1 MTGDSAGEIDAILGL
16 MSFPGPAGTMDPE
29 GLLERSPTGTIRL
42 TEKGRADPWKA
53 FSPFKE
59 LHTEHVARVKARMKA
74 EYRAGWKYKA
84 FKAVRKGDL
93 GALKELAD
101 SAGDRDLHG
110 THFHGK
116 ARQPHTLTI
125 LHWAAERLRP
135 EIMEYLL
142 DGKGMDPDA
151 GDGFGETPLFRL
163 ARLRNAACE
172 RRADRTRKCFDL
184 LRGAGADLDFRIAAT
199 PDMTLIEAA
208 VRARNL
214 FMVRALAG
222 AGADPDPAAM
232 IQDGRGEWR
241 RGSLIELAVGTIG
254 TPFPWLEGRVEGG
267 ETVESAI
274 IGTLAAAAGR
284 SGRIGGLGAAMDVAV
299 MKRDQLP
306 PPGKWASCDSN
317 RNHIQA
323 IIDLISAAGGVSGHC
338 PERRP

>member
-1 MTGDSAGEIDAILGL
+1 MTGGSAGELDAILGL
-16 MSFPGPAGTMDPE
+16 MSFPGSAGTMDPE
-29 GLLERSPTGTIRL
+29 GLLERSPEGKIQL

-53 FSPFKE
+53 ASAFMG
-59 LHTEHVARVKARMKA
+59 LHAEHAARVGAKMKA

-101 SAGDRDLHG
+101 NAGDRDLHG

-151 GDGFGETPLFRL
+151 KDGFGETPLFRL

-184 LRGAGADLDFRIAAT
+184 LRGAGADMDFRIAAT
-199 PDMTLIEAA
+199 PDVTLIEAA
-208 VRARNL
+208 VRTRNL
-214 FMVRALAG
+214 FMVRALVE

-232 IQDGRGEWR
+232 IQDRRGEWR
-241 RGSLIELAVGTIG
+241 RGSLIELAVGGIG
-254 TPFPWLEGRVEGG
+254 TPFPWLEGRVDGG

-284 SGRIGGLGAAMDVAV
+284 SGRIGGLGAAMEAAEAALNLLSP
-299 MKRDQLP
+299 Q
-306 PPGKWASCDSN
+306 GKYASCDSN
-317 RNHIQA
+317 RDHIEGIA
-323 IIDLISAAGGVSGHC
+323 GMLAAAGGVSC